1 MSGEV
6 FAACEFADLVELG
19 VFSDYDGSGVYC
31 RDDGVPVVD
40 NGCQKTVDLD
50 DPDSI
55 RGSVY
60 PYILWYAR

>member
-55 RGSVY
+55 RDSGY
-60 PYILWYAR
+60 PCILWYAR